1 MNEITIDLDKNVKDG
16 KIFHFVYQILK
27 LYIQE
32 KIIDKNNI

>member
-16 KIFHFVYQILK
+16 KNIPFCLSNTKI
-27 LYIQE
+27 INP